1 MTSGR
6 YLEKEE
12 RFDNNTVY
20 NLGCVLYHLSPGSSM
35 VRASHW
41 RSEGHGVRFPFG
53 SQKHFSGFAMK
64 LE

>member
-41 RSEGHGVRFPFG
+41 RSEGHGG
-53 SQKHFSGFAMK
+53 SIPMWVSETFFWVCDEA
-64 LE
+64 